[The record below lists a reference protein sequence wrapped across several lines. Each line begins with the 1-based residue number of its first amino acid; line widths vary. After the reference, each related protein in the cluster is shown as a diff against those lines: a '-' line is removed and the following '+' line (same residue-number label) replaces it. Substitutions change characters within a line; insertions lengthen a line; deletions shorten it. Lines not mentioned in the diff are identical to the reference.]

1 MLAATVTAAILVRME
16 RVAISDG
23 DGDNTASAT
32 DDNANAVD
40 SYNSDM
46 HGNWTASTADSNYAE
61 MIHKIND

>member
-32 DDNANAVD
+32 DDNVDAVD
-40 SYNSDM
+40 GYNLDM
-46 HGNWTASTADSNYAE
+46 HGGCTASSADSSP
-61 MIHKIND
+61 MPK